1 MRTRTKD
8 GLVRMRNGSTEDED
22 KGWIG
27 RVACM
32 LWQGHVSRGG
42 SGYHRQYPF
51 LTRHGLGV
59 NDFRSSLGFLFELS
73 LSLSLS
79 SDFLFV
85 KLSLRVN
92 QVCD

>member
-1 MRTRTKD
+1 MGRWRWV
-8 GLVRMRNGSTEDED
+8 GEDEN
-22 KGWIG
+22 KGWVGEDEEWVNGG
-27 RVACM
+27 RGQRM
-32 LWQGHVSRGG
+32 DRWRGG

-51 LTRHGLGV
+51 LTRLGLGV

-85 KLSLRVN
+85 KLSLKVN
-92 QVCD
+92 QVCN